1 MSDQLNYTVLK
12 KRKKE
17 RKKMTPKLQTLK
29 STKKEEDGESSME
42 KKEQKIKTSYPP
54 NTHTHS
60 QSLPSHFLVLLHN
73 LHIEP
78 TQPQQFCQQRCEQ
91 KPALIGGSPG
101 RGWPPSEMGP
111 G

>member
-17 RKKMTPKLQTLK
+17 RKKMAPKLQTLK

-54 NTHTHS
+54 QHTQS